1 MKRML
6 FDTALVILT
15 VVLGLEVFH
24 YREAVVAANVD
35 RKRAW
40 ETVVQM
46 RRNCELAGLD
56 ELCAQGPHASTA
68 GRPAK

>member
-15 VVLGLEVFH
+15 AVLGLEVVH
-24 YREAVVAANVD
+24 YREAVLAANVD

-40 ETVVQM
+40 DTVVEM
-46 RRNCELAGLD
+46 RRNCEAAGLD
-56 ELCAQGPHASTA
+56 ELCGQNARASA
-68 GRPAK
+68 SGRASK